1 VSAGLRGTAYHP
13 RMTHA
18 VGEDRIGRKV
28 MAMLLFGALTM
39 RDYMAVAMFALGF
52 VACVSGLWTMLGRE
66 YQQTLRSISAQ
77 SHRLH
82 ARALTE
88 VGVVPV
94 IDAASRLVDAV
105 NQLVRTAM
113 GVGAFLCLV
122 GVALCVIA
130 FWMTTV

>member
-1 VSAGLRGTAYHP
+1 
-13 RMTHA
+13 
-18 VGEDRIGRKV
+18 
-28 MAMLLFGALTM
+28 MAMTLFGGMTI
-39 RDYMAVAMFALGF
+39 REYMAVAMFALGF
-52 VACVSGLWTMLGRE
+52 VTCLSGLWTMLGRE

-77 SHRLH
+77 SNRLH

-122 GVALCVIA
+122 GVVLCVVA
-130 FWMTTV
+130 FWMTII